1 MRFLKALQTLRPLR
15 SIVVASALLGVGL
28 GCEPSRTET
37 KPPPTAGT
45 AGLASR
51 LSAANAIG
59 GSTERDDALA
69 KVSVDAAQ
77 AGEGA
82 IVKTAL
88 QQIGSTSIRD
98 KAAADSARRLAAA
111 GEGADA
117 VEIAKS
123 IGSTSL
129 RDETLKA
136 IAKNE

>member
-1 MRFLKALQTLRPLR
+1 MRALNAQGALQA
-15 SIVVASALLGVGL
+15 IVVASALLAAGL

-37 KPPPTAGT
+37 KPPPTAGA

-82 IVKTAL
+82 IVKTAI
-88 QQIGSTSIRD
+88 QQIGSTSVMD
-98 KAAADSARRLAAA
+98 TAAADAARRLAAA
-111 GEGADA
+111 GKGEDA
-117 VEIAKS
+117 VAVAKS
-123 IGSTSL
+123 IGSSSI

-136 IAKNE
+136 IATGK